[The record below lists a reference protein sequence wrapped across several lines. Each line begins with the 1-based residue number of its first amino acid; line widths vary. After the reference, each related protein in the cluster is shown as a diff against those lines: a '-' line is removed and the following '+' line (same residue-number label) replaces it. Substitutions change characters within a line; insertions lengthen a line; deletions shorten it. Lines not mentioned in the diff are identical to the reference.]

1 MFVKKSG
8 KTIYGAALTAEEKKA
23 LDMEAR
29 RALAEHTRKH
39 ELEIEAMVMRQVR
52 RKTKWGKTKLKDF
65 YMDFVPD
72 IMTLVN
78 RYEMDEVDMPWLCT
92 QELKEE
98 GFDIET
104 WHREAYPNEKY
115 VVDCK

>member
-1 MFVKKSG
+1 MEFDRSG
-8 KTIYGAALTAEEKKA
+8 STIFRVRLNAKEQKA
-23 LDMEAR
+23 FDTEAR
-29 RALAEHTRKH
+29 RMLAEHTRKH

-52 RKTKWGKTKLKDF
+52 RKTKWGAKKLKDF
-65 YMDFVPD
+65 YMDFVPE
-72 IMTLVN
+72 IMELVK

-98 GFDIET
+98 GFDIEA

-115 VVDCK
+115 EVSI

>member
-1 MFVKKSG
+1 MIVKKSG
-8 KTIYGAALTAEEKKA
+8 KTIYGAELTAAEKKA

-29 RALAEHTRKH
+29 RVLAEHTRKL

-52 RKTKWGKTKLKDF
+52 RKTKWGMTKLKEF
-65 YMDFVPD
+65 YMDFVPE
-72 IMTLVN
+72 IMALVK

-98 GFDIET
+98 GFDIEA

-115 VVDCK
+115 EVG

>member
-1 MFVKKSG
+1 MIVKKSG
-8 KTIYGAALTAEEKKA
+8 KTVYGAELTAAEKKA

-52 RKTKWGKTKLKDF
+52 RSTGWGKIKLKRF
-65 YMDFVPD
+65 YMDFAPD
-72 IMTLVN
+72 IMALVK

-98 GFDIET
+98 GFDIEA

-115 VVDCK
+115 DVTLK